1 MYHYL
6 KRITCLCIVAGCL
19 PAFSQPSSSLVIIID
34 DLGNNLS
41 LGQRAINL
49 PGALTY
55 GILPSTPQA
64 QNLATAVLN
73 SGNDKEIIIH
83 MPMESVCSQAD
94 KTDTIGTNKKQFS
107 APKKTQ
113 TLASHQTQAIF
124 AKNLHTALQQFPSA
138 RGLNNHQGSHLT
150 ALIDQMNWLMG
161 ELKETDLYFVD
172 SKTTGNSVAKKAA
185 ATHGIPYLVRDVF
198 LDHDPSPEAIDR
210 QYRRAL
216 KIADKKGYAVIIAH
230 PNRSTL
236 DYLEQ
241 QIPLLAEK
249 NIVIVSGSEAIRQQ
263 RREIIGRTKETLLSK
278 AERLTDPGLLGIH

>member
-1 MYHYL
+1 MCHYL
-6 KRITCLCIVAGCL
+6 KRIACLCIVTSCL

-64 QNLATAVLN
+64 ENLAAAVLK
-73 SGNDKEIIIH
+73 SGNDKEVIIH
-83 MPMESVCSQAD
+83 MPMESVYSQVD
-94 KTDTIGTNKKQFS
+94 KTNAISANKKKFS
-107 APKKTQ
+107 APNKTQ
-113 TLASHQTQAIF
+113 TLASHQKQKIF
-124 AKNLHTALQQFPSA
+124 VKNLHTALQQFPSA

-161 ELKETDLYFVD
+161 ELKETDLYFID
-172 SKTTGNSVAKKAA
+172 SKTTGNSVARKAA

-216 KIADKKGYAVIIAH
+216 KIAYKKGYAVIIAH

-249 NIVIVSGSEAIRQQ
+249 NVVIVSGSEAIRQQ
-263 RREIIGRTKETLLSK
+263 RQEIIERTKETLLSN
-278 AERLTDPGLLGIH
+278 AERQADPGPLGIH

>member
-6 KRITCLCIVAGCL
+6 KRIACLCIVAGCL

-64 QNLATAVLN
+64 QSLAAAVLN

-83 MPMESVCSQAD
+83 MPMESVYSQVD
-94 KTDTIGTNKKQFS
+94 KPNVISANAKQFS

-113 TLASHQTQAIF
+113 TLASHQTQAMF

-138 RGLNNHQGSHLT
+138 RGLSNHQGSHLT

-161 ELKETDLYFVD
+161 ELRETDLYFID

-249 NIVIVSGSEAIRQQ
+249 NIVIVSGSEVIRRQH
-263 RREIIGRTKETLLSK
+263 REIIRRTKETLLSK
-278 AERLTDPGLLGIH
+278 SEKQADPGPLGIH

>member
-1 MYHYL
+1 MYHFL
-6 KRITCLCIVAGCL
+6 KRIACLCIVAGCL

-64 QNLATAVLN
+64 QNLAAAVLN

-83 MPMESVCSQAD
+83 MPMESVYSQAD
-94 KTDTIGTNKKQFS
+94 KPSPISANKKQFS

-124 AKNLHTALQQFPSA
+124 AKNLHKALQQFPSA

-161 ELKETDLYFVD
+161 ELKETDLYFLD

-278 AERLTDPGLLGIH
+278 AEREADPSLLGIH

>member
-6 KRITCLCIVAGCL
+6 KRIAFLCIVAGCL

-64 QNLATAVLN
+64 QNLAAAVLKR
-73 SGNDKEIIIH
+73 GNDKEIIIH
-83 MPMESVCSQAD
+83 MPMESVYSQVD
-94 KTDTIGTNKKQFS
+94 KPNAISANKKQFS

-113 TLASHQTQAIF
+113 TLASHQTQAMF

-161 ELKETDLYFVD
+161 ELKETDLYFID
-172 SKTTGNSVAKKAA
+172 SKTTGSSVAKKAA

-230 PNRSTL
+230 PNHSTL

-263 RREIIGRTKETLLSK
+263 RREIIGWTKETLLSK
-278 AERLTDPGLLGIH
+278 AKRRADPSPLGIH

>member
-6 KRITCLCIVAGCL
+6 KRIACLCIVAGCL
-19 PAFSQPSSSLVIIID
+19 PAFSQSSSSLVIIID

-64 QNLATAVLN
+64 QSLAAAVLN

-83 MPMESVCSQAD
+83 MPMESVYSQVD
-94 KTDTIGTNKKQFS
+94 KPGAISANKKQFS

-113 TLASHQTQAIF
+113 TLASHQTQAMF

-161 ELKETDLYFVD
+161 ELKETDLYFID

-263 RREIIGRTKETLLSK
+263 RREIIRRTKETLLSK
-278 AERLTDPGLLGIH
+278 AERQADPGPLGIH

>member
-1 MYHYL
+1 MYHFL
-6 KRITCLCIVAGCL
+6 KCIAYLCIICGSL
-19 PAFSQPSSSLVIIID
+19 PTFGQPSSSLIIVID

-64 QNLATAVLN
+64 QNLADAVLN
-73 SGNDKEIIIH
+73 RGNDKEMIIH
-83 MPMESVCSQAD
+83 MPMEPVYAQVY
-94 KTDTIGTNKKQFS
+94 KPNTISTNKKQFS

-113 TLASHQTQAIF
+113 ALASYQTQTMF
-124 AKNLHTALQQFPSA
+124 TKNLQTALQQFPSA

-150 ALIDQMNWLMG
+150 ALTDQMNWLMG
-161 ELKETDLYFVD
+161 ELKETGLYFID

-185 ATHGIPYLVRDVF
+185 ANHGIPYLVRDVF
-198 LDHDPSPEAIDR
+198 LDHDPSPEAIDN

-230 PNRSTL
+230 PNRNTL

-241 QIPLLAEK
+241 KIPLLAEK

-263 RREIIGRTKETLLSK
+263 HLETIERRKETLLPRAQKQS
-278 AERLTDPGLLGIH
+278 DPNPSGIH

>member
-6 KRITCLCIVAGCL
+6 KRIACLCIVAGCL
-19 PAFSQPSSSLVIIID
+19 PAFSQSSSSLVIIID

-64 QNLATAVLN
+64 QSLAAAVLN
-73 SGNDKEIIIH
+73 SGNGKEIIIH
-83 MPMESVCSQAD
+83 MPMESVYSQVD
-94 KTDTIGTNKKQFS
+94 KPSAVNTNKKQHS
-107 APKKTQ
+107 AAKKTQ
-113 TLASHQTQAIF
+113 ILASHQTQAMF

-161 ELKETDLYFVD
+161 ELKDTNLYFID

-263 RREIIGRTKETLLSK
+263 RREIIRRTKETLLSK
-278 AERLTDPGLLGIH
+278 AERQADPGPLGIH

>member
-6 KRITCLCIVAGCL
+6 KRIACLCIVAGCL

-64 QNLATAVLN
+64 QNLAAAVLN

-83 MPMESVCSQAD
+83 MPMESVYSQVD
-94 KTDTIGTNKKQFS
+94 KPKAISANKKQFS

-113 TLASHQTQAIF
+113 TLASHQTQAMF

-161 ELKETDLYFVD
+161 ELKETDLYFID

-278 AERLTDPGLLGIH
+278 AERQADPSPLGIH

>member
-1 MYHYL
+1 
-6 KRITCLCIVAGCL
+6 
-19 PAFSQPSSSLVIIID
+19 
-34 DLGNNLS
+34 
-41 LGQRAINL
+41 
-49 PGALTY
+49 
-55 GILPSTPQA
+55 
-64 QNLATAVLN
+64 
-73 SGNDKEIIIH
+73 
-83 MPMESVCSQAD
+83 MESVYSQID
-94 KTDTIGTNKKQFS
+94 KPDAISANKKQFS

-113 TLASHQTQAIF
+113 TLASHQTQAMF

-161 ELKETDLYFVD
+161 ELKETDLYFID

-230 PNRSTL
+230 PNRTTL

-241 QIPLLAEK
+241 QIPLLVEK

-263 RREIIGRTKETLLSK
+263 RREVIGRIKETLLTK
-278 AERLTDPGLLGIH
+278 AERLADSGPLGIQ